1 MKNNNISE
9 EIISGWRRE
18 FEDSEYV
25 IKWRYLLT
33 KNQSGEYDQ
42 GDTFRL
48 WSGFKMGKTSSH
60 ERILEI
66 QGESDNHNK
75 SFLNMFEQNEEK
87 AKRILELEEIIKD
100 LTESKLLTCKEC
112 FKIEQLEQREV
123 SDDWFNREI
132 EQLDKRIHDSQEY
145 VLNED
150 RRNKWLR
157 AIKTWM
163 KK

>member
-1 MKNNNISE
+1 MKPEISE

-60 ERILEI
+60 ERV
-66 QGESDNHNK
+66 
-75 SFLNMFEQNEEK
+75 
-87 AKRILELEEIIKD
+87 LELEKELNDSINFHCPHFLTNDSGTVSCHSDFVNKLTKRDELLREAEWIIINADHGDYPEKWIK
-100 LTESKLLTCKEC
+100 SY
-112 FKIEQLEQREV
+112 EQLEQE
-123 SDDWFNREI
+123 
-132 EQLDKRIHDSQEY
+132 K
-145 VLNED
+145 
-150 RRNKWLR
+150 
-157 AIKTWM
+157 
-163 KK
+163 